1 MSGKIYTRGGDKGE
15 TSLLAGGRVA
25 KDDPRVNVYGTLDE
39 ATSALGMARASTGSE
54 EICADIIDL
63 QGTLI
68 QVMGEVA
75 ARPTD
80 KPGKYKVPQV
90 QPEQIEQL
98 ERRIDHY
105 LDEQIPQTQFLRPGI
120 SLAAGALD
128 LARSTVRRAER
139 FLVSLNRTESVNPD
153 LIKFINRL
161 SDLLYIM
168 ARIDEQRE
176 IERIIR
182 NNLNSEKQFGGK
194 EANRTT
200 LMLKDCD
207 RMVEAGIMRA
217 EEIGVPMVLAVVNAS
232 GNTIELRRMDDALEV
247 SVTLAPHKAYTA
259 ATVRMPTQQLAEL
272 SQPGQPLYGIDMNI
286 PNLTLVGGGLPLK
299 VGDKFIGA
307 VGVSGGS
314 VEDDIDVAQ
323 AMVAAL

>member
-39 ATSALGMARASTGSE
+39 ATSALGMARAATGSD

-75 ARPTD
+75 ARPSD
-80 KPGKYKVPQV
+80 KPSKYEVPRV
-90 QPEQIEQL
+90 KPEQIEQL
-98 ERRIDHY
+98 ERRIDYY
-105 LDEQIPQTQFLRPGI
+105 LAEQVPQSSFLRPGI

-128 LARSTVRRAER
+128 IARSTVRRAER
-139 FLVSLNRTESVNPD
+139 FLVGLNRTEPINPE

-176 IERIIR
+176 IERIVR
-182 NNLNSEKQFGGK
+182 KSLATPGQPKKEWTSKMTLTLN
-194 EANRTT
+194 
-200 LMLKDCD
+200 DCD
-207 RMVEAGIMRA
+207 RMVVAGIKRA
-217 EEIGVPMVLAVVNAS
+217 EEIGVPMVLAVVNAG
-232 GNTIELRRMDDALEV
+232 GNIVELRRMDDALEI
-247 SVTLAPHKAYTA
+247 SVTLAPHKAYSA
-259 ATVRMPTQQLAEL
+259 ASVRIPTHELAEL
-272 SQPGQPLYGIDMNI
+272 SQPGQPLYGIDINI

-299 VGDKFIGA
+299 VDGKLLGA

-314 VEDDIDVAQ
+314 VEQDIDVAQ